1 MKTLEAISNFISK
14 YMAAFVII
22 VAAIALFMPW
32 TFTWSAK
39 YVTYLLGIVMFGMGM
54 TLRFEDFKLVFK
66 RPKDVFIGA
75 LAQFTIMPAL
85 AWVLATLFQLPPEL
99 AVGVILVGTC
109 QVEHLQML

>member
-54 TLRFEDFKLVFK
+54 TLRDGNREYFYRQLD
-66 RPKDVFIGA
+66 R
-75 LAQFTIMPAL
+75 
-85 AWVLATLFQLPPEL
+85 LFPGLKERY
-99 AVGVILVGTC
+99 IN
-109 QVEHLQML
+109 